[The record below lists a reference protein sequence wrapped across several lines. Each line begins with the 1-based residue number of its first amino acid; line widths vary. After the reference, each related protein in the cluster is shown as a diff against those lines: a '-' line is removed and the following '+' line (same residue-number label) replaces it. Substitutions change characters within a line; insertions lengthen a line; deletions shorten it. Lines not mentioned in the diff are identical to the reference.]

1 MGGCKVAKSMLGTDG
16 FGRCVVNGLYASRA
30 EQEEDAELWNF
41 DDPESED
48 TEAAR
53 KQGSLH
59 PSTQR

>member
-1 MGGCKVAKSMLGTDG
+1 MLGTDG
-16 FGRCVVNGLYASRA
+16 FRRCIVNGLYASRA